1 MKRFICALLAVTLLV
16 GVAACAFGEETG
28 AWKFE
33 RPVTIVCPW
42 GAGGGAD
49 RTIRP
54 MAELLTKILGVDVK
68 VINIVGHDGAN
79 GVEYVYRNPADGYIF
94 LLGTQSMFMLDMQG
108 ITSMNFKT
116 EFLPVAR
123 LVHAV
128 NIFAGSKRAMKEKGY
143 NSFSEMLEYLKR
155 EPGDINIGM
164 LASTGLDGA
173 VENQTFKN
181 LEVLAVPYPSGHEM
195 NMALVRGDVDMII
208 AGTDELEELIKTGE
222 VVPLLAVSEKRLKK
236 FPDME
241 CTVELGINSVLGPA
255 RGIYA
260 KRGTPEA
267 AIKALELAVKQA
279 SSSQEWQEFLEKGSY
294 DEREAFADAQ
304 AFAQANEADYKLL
317 SAYLKDA
324 GKLKINYFK

>member
-1 MKRFICALLAVTLLV
+1 MKRFICAVLAAMLLIC
-16 GVAACAFGEETG
+16 GAASVSLGEE

-42 GAGGGAD
+42 GTGGGAD

-54 MAELLTKILGVDVK
+54 MAELLAEILGVDVK
-68 VINIVGHDGAN
+68 VINIVGRDGAN
-79 GVEYVYRNPADGYIF
+79 GVEYVYKNPADGYIF

-116 EFLPVAR
+116 EFVPVAR

-128 NIFAGSKRAMKEKGY
+128 NIFAASKRAMAEKGY
-143 NSFSEMLEYLKR
+143 NSFSEMLDYLKR

-173 VENQTFKN
+173 VETQTFKD
-181 LEVLAVPYPSGHEM
+181 LEVLAVPYPSGREM
-195 NMALVRGDVDMII
+195 NMALVRGDIDLII
-208 AGTDELEELIKTGE
+208 AGTDELEELIKADIA
-222 VVPLLAVSEKRLKK
+222 VPLLAVSEKRLKN
-236 FPDME
+236 FPEME

-260 KRGTPEA
+260 KRGTPEGA
-267 AIKALELAVKQA
+267 VKALESAIKQA
-279 SSSQEWQEFLEKGSY
+279 ASLPKWQEFLAKGSY
-294 DEREAFADAQ
+294 DERDAFADAD
-304 AFAQANEADYKLL
+304 AYAKANEADYKLL
-317 SAYLKDA
+317 SEYLKA
-324 GKLKINYFK
+324 EGKLKINYFK

>member
-1 MKRFICALLAVTLLV
+1 MRRFVCALLAAMLLIC
-16 GVAACAFGEETG
+16 GAACMSSGAD

-33 RPVTIVCPW
+33 RPVTIICPW

-54 MAELLTKILGVDVK
+54 MAELLTEILGVGVK

-79 GVEYVYRNPADGYIF
+79 GVEYVYRNTADGYIF

-116 EFLPVAR
+116 EFVPVAR

-128 NIFAGSKRAMKEKGY
+128 NIFAASKRAMAEKGY

-173 VENQTFKN
+173 VETQTFRG
-181 LEVLAVPYPSGHEM
+181 LEVLAVPYPSGREM
-195 NMALVRGDVDMII
+195 NTALVRGDIDLII
-208 AGTDELEELIKTGE
+208 AGADELEELIKTGDA
-222 VVPLLAVSEKRLKK
+222 VPLLAVSEKRLKN
-236 FPDME
+236 FPEME

-260 KRGTPEA
+260 KRGTPEGA
-267 AIKALELAVKQA
+267 VKALEAAIKQA
-279 SSSQEWQEFLEKGSY
+279 SSSQKWQEFLAKGSY
-294 DEREAFADAQ
+294 DEREAFADADT
-304 AFAQANEADYKLL
+304 FAKANEADYKLL
-317 SAYLKDA
+317 NEYLKGE

>member
-1 MKRFICALLAVTLLV
+1 MKRFICAVLAAMLLICGA
-16 GVAACAFGEETG
+16 GMSFGEE

-54 MAELLTKILGVDVK
+54 MAELLAEILGVDVN
-68 VINIVGHDGAN
+68 VINIVGRDGAN
-79 GVEYVYRNPADGYIF
+79 GVEYVYKNPADGYIF

-116 EFLPVAR
+116 EFVPVAR

-128 NIFAGSKRAMKEKGY
+128 NIFAASKRAMAEKGY

-173 VENQTFKN
+173 VETQTFKG
-181 LEVLAVPYPSGHEM
+181 LEVLAVPYPSGREM
-195 NMALVRGDVDMII
+195 NMALVRGDIDLII
-208 AGTDELEELIKTGE
+208 AGTDELEELIKADSA
-222 VVPLLAVSEKRLKK
+222 VPLLTVSEKRLKN
-236 FPDME
+236 FPEME

-260 KRGTPEA
+260 KRGTPEGLES
-267 AIKALELAVKQA
+267 AIKQA
-279 SSSQEWQEFLEKGSY
+279 SNSQKWQEFLAKGSY
-294 DEREAFADAQ
+294 DERDAFADAN
-304 AFAQANEADYKLL
+304 AYAKANEADYKLL
-317 SAYLKDA
+317 SEYLKA
-324 GKLKINYFK
+324 EGKLKINYFK